1 MNRQYPLID
10 HAAELRAVSGRPLSE
25 VTLDVLEDLSIAD
38 VQISPATLRAQA
50 EIARK
55 AGFRQL
61 ATNLARA
68 AELTAVPN
76 AELLR
81 MYELLR
87 PQRASH
93 AELLALAEELDQRY
107 EAVENA
113 QMVRE
118 AAEVY
123 QARGLPRLHNLELF
137 PQSPSLTLET
147 YRAIGRNAARYAKG
161 LAVQPVPVQVDNWA
175 RLRLIVKTTLLHRRE
190 TEQVREQPPMEWR
203 FDWEPDV

>member
-1 MNRQYPLID
+1 MNHYPLID
-10 HAAELRAVSGRPLSE
+10 QADDLHAVSGRPLNE
-25 VTLDVLEDLSIAD
+25 VTLDALEDLSIAD

-50 EIARK
+50 EIARE

-93 AELLALAEELDQRY
+93 AELLALADELEQRY
-107 EAVENA
+107 AAIENA

-118 AAEVY
+118 AADVY
-123 QARGLPRLHNLELF
+123 QKRGLLK
-137 PQSPSLTLET
+137 
-147 YRAIGRNAARYAKG
+147 RN
-161 LAVQPVPVQVDNWA
+161 
-175 RLRLIVKTTLLHRRE
+175 
-190 TEQVREQPPMEWR
+190 
-203 FDWEPDV
+203 

>member
-1 MNRQYPLID
+1 MSELYPLID
-10 HAAELRAVSGRPLSE
+10 HATDLHAMSGRLLSE
-25 VTLDVLEDLSIAD
+25 VTLDALEDLSIAD
-38 VQISPATLRAQA
+38 VQISPATLRTQA
-50 EIARK
+50 EIARQ

-93 AELLALAEELDQRY
+93 AELLALADELERSY

-113 QMVRE
+113 RMVRE

-123 QARGLPRLHNLELF
+123 QGRGLM
-137 PQSPSLTLET
+137 
-147 YRAIGRNAARYAKG
+147 
-161 LAVQPVPVQVDNWA
+161 
-175 RLRLIVKTTLLHRRE
+175 RRG
-190 TEQVREQPPMEWR
+190 
-203 FDWEPDV
+203 

>member
-1 MNRQYPLID
+1 MSNYPLID
-10 HAAELRAVSGRPLSE
+10 QINELRAVSGRPLSE
-25 VTLDVLEDLSIAD
+25 VTLDALEELSIAD

-50 EIARK
+50 EIARL

-61 ATNLARA
+61 AVNLARA

-93 AELLALAEELDQRY
+93 AELLALADALEQRY

-113 QMVRE
+113 RMVRE

-123 QARGLPRLHNLELF
+123 QARGLLKR
-137 PQSPSLTLET
+137 
-147 YRAIGRNAARYAKG
+147 G
-161 LAVQPVPVQVDNWA
+161 
-175 RLRLIVKTTLLHRRE
+175 
-190 TEQVREQPPMEWR
+190 
-203 FDWEPDV
+203 

>member
-1 MNRQYPLID
+1 MPTYPLID
-10 HAAELRAVSGRPLSE
+10 HTDELRAVSGRPLNE
-25 VTLDVLEDLSIAD
+25 VTLDALDELSIAD

-50 EIARK
+50 AIARE

-87 PQRASH
+87 PQRATR
-93 AELLALAEELDQRY
+93 AELLALADDLEERY

-113 QMVRE
+113 RMVRE

-123 QARGLPRLHNLELF
+123 RARGLL
-137 PQSPSLTLET
+137 
-147 YRAIGRNAARYAKG
+147 K
-161 LAVQPVPVQVDNWA
+161 
-175 RLRLIVKTTLLHRRE
+175 RE
-190 TEQVREQPPMEWR
+190 
-203 FDWEPDV
+203 

>member
-1 MNRQYPLID
+1 MPTPQYPLIEHAID
-10 HAAELRAVSGRPLSE
+10 HIQAASGRPLGE
-25 VTLDVLEDLSIAD
+25 VTLDALDELSIAD

-50 EIARK
+50 EIARQ

-61 ATNLARA
+61 AINLARA

-93 AELLALAEELDQRY
+93 AELLALADTLEQRY
-107 EAVENA
+107 AAVENA
-113 QMVRE
+113 RMVRE

-123 QARGLPRLHNLELF
+123 HARGLLKR
-137 PQSPSLTLET
+137 
-147 YRAIGRNAARYAKG
+147 G
-161 LAVQPVPVQVDNWA
+161 
-175 RLRLIVKTTLLHRRE
+175 
-190 TEQVREQPPMEWR
+190 
-203 FDWEPDV
+203 

>member
-1 MNRQYPLID
+1 MPEYPLIQSASETLQ
-10 HAAELRAVSGRPLSE
+10 AASGRPLSE
-25 VTLDVLEDLSIAD
+25 VTLDALEDLSIAD

-50 EIARK
+50 KIAGQ

-61 ATNLARA
+61 AVNLTRA

-81 MYELLR
+81 MYEMLR

-93 AELLALAEELDQRY
+93 AELLALANELEQRY

-113 QMVRE
+113 RMVRE

-123 QARGLPRLHNLELF
+123 QARGLLKR
-137 PQSPSLTLET
+137 
-147 YRAIGRNAARYAKG
+147 G
-161 LAVQPVPVQVDNWA
+161 
-175 RLRLIVKTTLLHRRE
+175 
-190 TEQVREQPPMEWR
+190 
-203 FDWEPDV
+203 